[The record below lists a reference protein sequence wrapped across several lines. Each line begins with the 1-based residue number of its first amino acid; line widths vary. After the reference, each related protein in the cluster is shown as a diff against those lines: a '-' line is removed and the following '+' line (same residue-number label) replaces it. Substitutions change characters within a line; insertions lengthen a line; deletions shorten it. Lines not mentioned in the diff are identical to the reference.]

1 MLKKAYGSLKRILS
15 RTTNMN
21 ICKAVGLRISMLL
34 NEKNMT
40 LYRLEQQ
47 SGILH
52 GTMMCIMNERN
63 KNITLRTVMQI
74 ARGFDMTFIDFLNHP
89 IFFSEQ
95 LEID

>member
-1 MLKKAYGSLKRILS
+1 
-15 RTTNMN
+15 MN
-21 ICKAVGLRISMLL
+21 ICKAVGLHISYLL

-40 LYRLEQQ
+40 LYKLEQN

-63 KNITLRTVMQI
+63 KNITLKTVMQL
-74 ARGFDMTFIDFLNHP
+74 ARGFNMTILEFLDDKL
-89 IFFSEQ
+89 FLDSD